1 MNTSRWWLAGIFLI
15 AAPMYFLAL
24 TPYIGDGYDDG
35 HYIALAQA
43 LAQGKGF
50 SQPQL
55 PGNPPEAQY
64 PPGWPLLLAPVWLIA
79 PDFPANAVGFK
90 FVALLCALAFAA
102 LTFGWLRWRGESARV
117 AWLVTALT
125 LFNPLVFGYATSAF
139 SEMAFGACSILALWL
154 VEKYTRDAPAWRV
167 ALLAS
172 LALACAFYLR
182 TFGVTLVAAAIV
194 YSFLRSR
201 RVGARLTVLVVAWI
215 LPWVVRGAL
224 LPDGSPYLQQF
235 LLKSQEQPEL
245 GTIGAFDL
253 MVRVILNVRA
263 YLLAGLP
270 GVVMPSQVP
279 LTFVNLAEGLR
290 VGAPFVASD
299 IVLAVVVSGAVLA
312 PIVLRRALVDWYIA
326 FYLALGLL
334 WNWEPIRFLVP
345 LIPLL
350 YANVLNEIALF
361 GQALKPAWQR
371 AASMIGVTLVML
383 FIVANVI
390 VQARFAWTVH
400 QTTMPTAEWAAR
412 ARLFDWIKH
421 NTSPH
426 SMLASL
432 NDYQLYLYTQRPVIR
447 TIGSFEALTRAGV
460 EYVIL
465 VPYGGVMVEGDLSR
479 MYFEPVW
486 RAHPQA
492 FARVYADAAAGIEVS
507 RLHQTRMRGE

>member
-1 MNTSRWWLAGIFLI
+1 VNTSRWWLAGIFLI

-35 HYIALAQA
+35 HYVALAQA

-79 PDFPANAVGFK
+79 PDFPANARGFK
-90 FVALLCALAFAA
+90 FVASLCALAFAA

-125 LFNPLVFGYATSAF
+125 LFNPLVFGYGTSAF
-139 SEMAFGACSILALWL
+139 SEMVFGACSILALWL
-154 VEKYTRDAPAWRV
+154 VEKYTRDAPTWRM
-167 ALLAS
+167 ALFAS
-172 LALACAFYLR
+172 LALAFTFYLR
-182 TFGVTLVAAAIV
+182 TFGITLVAAAMV
-194 YSFLRSR
+194 YPFLRSR
-201 RVGARLTVLVVAWI
+201 RAGARLTVLVAMWI

-253 MVRVILNVRA
+253 IVRVILNVRA

-270 GVVMPSQVP
+270 GVLLPSQVP

-290 VGAPFVASD
+290 VGAPFAASD
-299 IVLAVVVSGAVLA
+299 IMLAVVVSGAVLA
-312 PIVLRRALVDWYIA
+312 PIVLRRALVDGYIA

-334 WNWEPIRFLVP
+334 WNWEPIRFLIP

-350 YANVLNEIALF
+350 YTSVLNEIALF
-361 GQALKPAWQR
+361 AQALKPAWQR
-371 AASMIGVTLVML
+371 AASIVGVALGVLFIGV
-383 FIVANVI
+383 NVI
-390 VQARFAWTVH
+390 VQARFAWTMH

-412 ARLFDWIKH
+412 ERLFDWIEH
-421 NTSPH
+421 NTS
-426 SMLASL
+426 SNSVLASL
-432 NDYQLYLYTQRPVIR
+432 NDYQLYLYTRRPVIR
-447 TIGSFEALTRAGV
+447 AIGSFEALTRAGV
-460 EYVIL
+460 GYVVL

-486 RAHPQA
+486 RAQPQA
-492 FARVYADAAAGIEVS
+492 FARVYADDAAGIIVLKVL
-507 RLHQTRMRGE
+507 R